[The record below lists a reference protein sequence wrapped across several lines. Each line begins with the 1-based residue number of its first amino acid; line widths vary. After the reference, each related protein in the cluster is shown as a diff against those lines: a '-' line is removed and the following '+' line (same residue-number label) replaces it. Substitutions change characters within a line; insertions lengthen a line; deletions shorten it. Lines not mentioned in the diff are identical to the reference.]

1 MARHVFNMQIK
12 RTFLYSECM
21 INLLLF
27 LSFIIAWY
35 LMLYPKTSTYV
46 MLPFFG
52 LVLYNIFLYKPML
65 RDWNMF
71 GPSRIVIDTDKK
83 EVVIDKNTRLP
94 FDCIERVRIEL
105 EERPRICWF
114 LTLGKQ
120 YSDLVNGEVFFKHNE
135 DYSTVVAIQLRD
147 EVDRLMSVIHSQGI
161 PCRIQGE
168 DFLDEKIP
176 RGIWY
181 AMVLFLLLGLGV
193 IWFIKFYNDFVNTY

>member
-1 MARHVFNMQIK
+1 
-12 RTFLYSECM
+12 
-21 INLLLF
+21 
-27 LSFIIAWY
+27 
-35 LMLYPKTSTYV
+35 
-46 MLPFFG
+46 
-52 LVLYNIFLYKPML
+52 ML
-65 RDWNMF
+65 RDWNMS

-181 AMVLFLLLGLGV
+181 AMLLFLLVGLGV